1 MKRKFNDNSRPA
13 WLAAGSFFGITA
25 ICAAAASEQNWPQ
38 WRGPLQNGVAPS
50 ANPPVT
56 WSETSNIKWKVKIP
70 GDGTATPL
78 VWENQIFVQTAVPT
92 GKKVEVKA
100 NDSSEP
106 ARNSAADSGSSQP
119 PRRAG
124 GDGPSGSSPGVPGGG
139 GGGP

>member
-1 MKRKFNDNSRPA
+1 MKRESQLRHWPA
-13 WLAAGSFFGITA
+13 PIALAILFGLSTVSVLAAPPD
-25 ICAAAASEQNWPQ
+25 QNWPQ

-50 ANPPVT
+50 ADPPVT

-100 NDSSEP
+100 NDSSE
-106 ARNSAADSGSSQP
+106 
-119 PRRAG
+119 
-124 GDGPSGSSPGVPGGG
+124 
-139 GGGP
+139 